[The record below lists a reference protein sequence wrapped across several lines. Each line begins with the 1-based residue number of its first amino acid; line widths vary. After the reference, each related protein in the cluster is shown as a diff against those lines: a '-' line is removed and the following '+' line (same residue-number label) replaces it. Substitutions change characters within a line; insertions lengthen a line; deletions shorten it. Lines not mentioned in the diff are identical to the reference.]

1 MNYDHLIIG
10 AGSAGA
16 VLAARLSEDPQNSI
30 LLIEAGPDF
39 TSIDALPPEIK
50 YAWFCDS
57 AGNLGVKTDSYNWGF
72 IGKATDEAPN
82 IEVPRGK
89 IIGGSSSTNAQGF
102 IRGIPEDFAEWV
114 LLGNDTWTYDNV
126 LKYYKKLETDL
137 DIKDEFHGSTGPII
151 ARRFK
156 KSEWTNISQDFY
168 NSCISLGFTDSIDIN
183 NPESTGVGALPFNN
197 PDRIRWSTSIGY
209 LNDIR
214 DRKNLTILSNCHA
227 KKILF
232 KDSVAIGAE
241 CEIEGTDYIF
251 ESKNVILSAGAIC
264 SPQLLMLSGIGP
276 SDHLANFGIETLY
289 NSPSVGK
296 NLRDHPRI
304 PLVWNSINEIELQ
317 KNQSPMQVVLRYT
330 STNSSFRNDI
340 YIIVGAVSTDQT
352 VRMGVGL
359 YKAIS
364 SGSINLNT
372 DDPYT
377 QPIINYNYFSD
388 DSDLKRTREAVRV
401 SCEIASDAEFINV
414 DGYPIGMDADLLF
427 DDQALDLW
435 MKTNVDT
442 FHHISGT
449 CKMGSFDDTS
459 SVVDQFGKVHGL
471 SNIRVVDASIM
482 PDCIRANTNATVMMM
497 AEKIADD
504 IKNGY

>member
-16 VLAARLSEDPQNSI
+16 VLAARLSEDPKKSI

-39 TSIDALPPEIK
+39 TSIDALPSEIK
-50 YAWFCDS
+50 YAWFSDS

-72 IGKATDEAPN
+72 TGKATDEAPN

-102 IRGIPEDFAEWV
+102 IRAIPEDFAEWV
-114 LLGNDTWTYDNV
+114 SFGNDTWTYKNA

-137 DIKDEFHGSTGPII
+137 DVKDEFHGSTGPIL

-156 KSEWTNISQDFY
+156 KSEWTTISQDFY
-168 NSCISLGFTDSIDIN
+168 NSCINLGFNDSIDIN

-214 DRKNLTILSNCHA
+214 DRKNLTIVSNAHA

-232 KDSVAIGAE
+232 KDFVAIGAE
-241 CEIEGTDYIF
+241 CDIDGTNYIF
-251 ESKNVILSAGAIC
+251 KAKNVILSAGAIC

-276 SDHLANFGIETLY
+276 SEHLANFGIPTLY
-289 NSPSVGK
+289 DSPSVGR

-304 PLVWNSINEIELQ
+304 PLIWDSINEIKLQ

-340 YIIVGAVSTDQT
+340 YMIVGAVSTDQT

-388 DSDLKRTREAVRV
+388 DSDLKRTREAVRIA
-401 SCEIASDAEFINV
+401 CQIASADEFINV
-414 DGYPIGMDADLLF
+414 DGYPVGIDSNILL

-435 MKTNVDT
+435 MRTNVDT

-449 CKMGSFDDTS
+449 CKMGHFDDPS
-459 SVVDQFGKVHGL
+459 SVVDQFGKIHGL

-482 PDCIRANTNATVMMM
+482 PDCVRANTNATVMMM
-497 AEKIADD
+497 AEKISDD